1 MFDTLIVNGKVI
13 DGAGRAWFRAAV
25 GIEGDTVTVLEGDVS
40 NVEAGRTIDASGM
53 AVCPGFIDMH
63 SHSDFALLASP
74 RHEPKVSQ
82 GVTTEALGQDGL
94 SYAPIS
100 PANRQHLVDY
110 LAAVNGRPPEGTEW
124 TSVASFLDLFEG
136 ASSCNVVY
144 FVPHAALRIEAMGWA
159 NRLPTDEELARMR
172 EMAVQGMRDGAFG
185 FSTGL
190 TYVPNIYSDTH
201 ELTEIARAVAPYGG
215 IYVTHS
221 RYALGDGL
229 LDPFREAVA
238 VGRESGAPV
247 QISHYH
253 NPTPGMGERM
263 VGLVDESRSAGVD
276 VTFDQYPY
284 PAASTILLS
293 LIPPW
298 VHEGGP
304 EMLLQRIADKDVR
317 DRIADGVYPQWGGSL
332 ADYMFAHVGSEK
344 NKEWEGRS
352 LQDMADAQGKRMVD
366 TICDLL
372 IEERLEVAFVA
383 RTGNPDNVRTI
394 MAHPCPDGGQRRP
407 DDRRYAEPAHLR
419 HVPVPVGAGG
429 GAGDASPGGR
439 GAQDDGRSGAAS
451 WTAGPRRAA
460 RRREGGRGDVRPGTR
475 TCDGHVRVPEA
486 TGDRHRVRVRQR
498 DARLGAR
505 AAHRRVPRACVAQV
519 LAWAR
524 LRPSLGTTSSY
535 ASSRKARR
543 SEGRMRVSRKR
554 LAGGATAGPVSD
566 EAHFRKA
573 VDDGGHDAGGVGNA
587 AAPGALPQVGL
598 Q

>member
-110 LAAVNGRPPEGTEW
+110 LAAVNGRPPEGAEW

-159 NRLPTDEELARMR
+159 NRLPTDEELAQMR
-172 EMAVQGMRDGAFG
+172 EMAEQGMRDGAFG

-394 MAHPCPDGGQRRP
+394 MAHPAQMVGSDGLMTGDMPNPRTYGTFPYVLGQ
-407 DDRRYAEPAHLR
+407 AVEQGTLR
-419 HVPVPVGAGG
+419 LEDAVHKMTGA
-429 GAGDASPGGR
+429 P
-439 GAQDDGRSGAAS
+439 
-451 WTAGPRRAA
+451 A
-460 RRREGGRGDVRPGTR
+460 RRLGLRDRGVLRDGAKADVVVLDPER
-475 TCDGHVRVPEA
+475 VRAMATFESPKQLA
-486 TGDRHRVRVRQR
+486 TGIEYVFVNGTLVWEQGRHT
-498 DARLGAR
+498 GAFPGR
-505 AAHRRVPRACVAQV
+505 A
-519 LAWAR
+519 
-524 LRPSLGTTSSY
+524 LRKS
-535 ASSRKARR
+535 
-543 SEGRMRVSRKR
+543 
-554 LAGGATAGPVSD
+554 
-566 EAHFRKA
+566 
-573 VDDGGHDAGGVGNA
+573 
-587 AAPGALPQVGL
+587 
-598 Q
+598 